1 MESELETC
9 IPGAFIHKN
18 SHSLVIQY
26 KNGLK
31 TLGLCNVKGGMG
43 KVENIVYSS
52 LNSEG
57 DNNRIL
63 EKIGLLI
70 EDADFSTG
78 TTGLLNGLDMDDL
91 IINSHDKICIIAG
104 FSAIKLEKITD
115 TLEKI
120 DPSTEFSPLDIILL
134 VNQPLSDEN
143 LLQCFKTV
151 IDSKYRALEKIGIS
165 RSRRTFNTPREDAV
179 IIACPYYE
187 DSKVNPS
194 EITDIIPTILYSVE
208 ETCQQALRKSE
219 VSLGILDYIEAQGIT
234 IDDLVDAGM
243 ELCVGVEVDS
253 DLKLKLKNQ
262 ILKSLEDLNVIA
274 LLMAAIR
281 VEYDFENHRVR
292 EVNVDDDPAYLY
304 TDEVLGIAISNQIA
318 GTKATFNFKRY
329 DEEKPGIIST
339 LGPMVDDIFAGLVAG
354 CMSKI
359 FEE

>member
-18 SHSLVIQY
+18 SHSLIIQY

-31 TLGLCNVKGGMG
+31 TMGLCNVNGGIK
-43 KVENIVYSS
+43 KVENIIYSS

-57 DNNRIL
+57 EHSRIL
-63 EKIGLLI
+63 EKIGLLV
-70 EDADFSTG
+70 EDKNFSNSV
-78 TTGLLNGLDMDDL
+78 TGLLNGLDMDDL

-104 FSAIKLEKITD
+104 FSEIKLEKVTEN
-115 TLEKI
+115 LKKI
-120 DPSTEFSPLDIILL
+120 DSTTEFSPLDVILM
-134 VNQPLSDEN
+134 VNQPLTDEN
-143 LLQCFKTV
+143 LIQCFKTA
-151 IDSKYRALEKIGIS
+151 IDAKNRALEKIGIS
-165 RSRRTFNTPREDAV
+165 RSKRTFNTPREDSI
-179 IIACPYYE
+179 IIACPYE
-187 DSKVNPS
+187 ENS
-194 EITDIIPTILYSVE
+194 EERSQEIKDILPTILYSVE
-208 ETCQQALRKSE
+208 ETCQQALRKSKFSMG
-219 VSLGILDYIEAQGIT
+219 VLDYIEAQGIT

-281 VEYDFENHRVR
+281 VESDFENHRVR
-292 EVNVDDDPAYLY
+292 EVDVDDDPAYLY